1 MFAIYLAFLKQPKI
15 KKTTMINLIVA
26 VITSPQ
32 IALQNSNKN
41 AQEKSE
47 NCLDKSGKVKKKSKQ
62 ITKQQN
68 AIS

>member
-1 MFAIYLAFLKQPKI
+1 
-15 KKTTMINLIVA
+15 MINLIVA